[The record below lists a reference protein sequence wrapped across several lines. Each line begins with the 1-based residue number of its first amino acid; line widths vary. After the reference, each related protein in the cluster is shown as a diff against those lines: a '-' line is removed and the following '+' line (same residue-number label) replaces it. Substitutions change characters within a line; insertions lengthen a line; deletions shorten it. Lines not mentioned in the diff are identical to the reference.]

1 MYNITRLWRSLLAAS
16 LFFGLLPLRAQ
27 DRSVV
32 DRLLDRIVQHEQE
45 FLQNLKAHSPIIETY
60 IQETPEGDPSDFLP
74 SKDHYFLGRMGLTDV
89 VNYESFLTRTDN
101 RKGSKVPFS
110 KSQATEFLP
119 RGFAQMTVLDATNFS
134 RRAYSF
140 DYVRREFLGDVRCL
154 VFDVYPIDRSVAGQ
168 FVGSIWVEDKD
179 YRIVR
184 FNGTY
189 TRSPA
194 KSHFSLH
201 SAEQLYFHFDSW
213 RLNVGPGQW
222 APAFV
227 YVEESGGRGKDGRA
241 SRFKAQ
247 SRLWGFNSTVSN
259 RLEELT
265 SILIDTESPVKDD
278 SGSKDVSPLES
289 QRSWEHQA
297 EENIVDRL
305 QKGGLL
311 APKGDVDEMLNTV
324 VNNLIVTN
332 NLSVSASCRVLLTTP
347 LETFSMGHTI
357 AISRGLL
364 DVLPDEASLAMVLA
378 QELAHI
384 ALGHRTATEFAFH
397 NRTMLSD
404 NEILQRFRFQRSEA
418 EIVTAGRKTVE
429 ILQNSPY
436 KQKLGNAELFL
447 NALNSRAG
455 RLPKL
460 IQATVGNQL
469 ASAETLARL
478 AAFASQAPALQEK
491 NLTQIAALP
500 LGSRIKVDPWTNQ
513 ITLMKA
519 KPISLLSAR
528 EKMPF
533 EVTPFVIHLT
543 RTERTD
549 KQVEQAKACSN
560 CAQ

>member
-1 MYNITRLWRSLLAAS
+1 
-16 LFFGLLPLRAQ
+16 
-27 DRSVV
+27 
-32 DRLLDRIVQHEQE
+32 
-45 FLQNLKAHSPIIETY
+45 
-60 IQETPEGDPSDFLP
+60 
-74 SKDHYFLGRMGLTDV
+74 
-89 VNYESFLTRTDN
+89 
-101 RKGSKVPFS
+101 
-110 KSQATEFLP
+110 
-119 RGFAQMTVLDATNFS
+119 
-134 RRAYSF
+134 
-140 DYVRREFLGDVRCL
+140 
-154 VFDVYPIDRSVAGQ
+154 
-168 FVGSIWVEDKD
+168 
-179 YRIVR
+179 
-184 FNGTY
+184 
-189 TRSPA
+189 
-194 KSHFSLH
+194 
-201 SAEQLYFHFDSW
+201 
-213 RLNVGPGQW
+213 
-222 APAFV
+222 
-227 YVEESGGRGKDGRA
+227 
-241 SRFKAQ
+241 
-247 SRLWGFNSTVSN
+247 
-259 RLEELT
+259 
-265 SILIDTESPVKDD
+265 
-278 SGSKDVSPLES
+278 
-289 QRSWEHQA
+289 
-297 EENIVDRL
+297 
-305 QKGGLL
+305 
-311 APKGDVDEMLNTV
+311 MLNTV

-332 NLSVSASCRVLLTTP
+332 NLSVSAGCRVLLTTP

-404 NEILQRFRFQRSEA
+404 TEILQRFRFQRNEA
-418 EIVTAGRKTVE
+418 EILTAGRKTVE

-447 NALNSRAG
+447 KALNSRAG

-500 LGSRIKVDPWTNQ
+500 LGSRIKVDPWSNR

-543 RTERTD
+543 RTERTE
-549 KQVEQAKACSN
+549 KQIEQAKACSN
-560 CAQ
+560 CPQ

>member
-1 MYNITRLWRSLLAAS
+1 MMLVLALAVPLLQGQNQPAVD
-16 LFFGLLPLRAQ
+16 LLLN
-27 DRSVV
+27 
-32 DRLLDRIVQHEQE
+32 RIVQHEQE
-45 FLQNLKAHSPIIETY
+45 FLKNLRAHSPIIETY
-60 IQETPEGDPSDFLP
+60 IQEMPVSDLSDSLP
-74 SKDHYFLGRMGLTDV
+74 TKDHYFLGRMSLTDV
-89 VNYESFLTRTDN
+89 VSYESFLTRTDN
-101 RKGSKVPFS
+101 QKGSRAPFS
-110 KSQATEFLP
+110 KGLSTAYLP
-119 RGFAQMTVLDATNFS
+119 KGFAQMTVLDATNFN
-134 RRAYSF
+134 RRTYSF

-154 VFDVYPIDRSVAGQ
+154 VFDVSPIDKSVAGQ

-179 YRIVR
+179 DRIVR

-189 TRSPA
+189 TSGKAPS
-194 KSHFSLH
+194 SHFGLH
-201 SAEQLYFHFDSW
+201 SNVQLYFHFDSW
-213 RLNVGPGQW
+213 RLNTAPGQW
-222 APAFV
+222 VPAFV
-227 YVEESGGRGKDGRA
+227 YVEETGGGAANARV
-241 SRFKAQ
+241 SRFKSQ
-247 SRLWGFNSTVSN
+247 SRLWGYNSASSN

-265 SILIDTESPVKDD
+265 SILIDSESTVQDD
-278 SGSKDVSPLES
+278 SGAKDLSPLES

-297 EENIVDRL
+297 EQNIVDRL
-305 QKGGLL
+305 EKGGLL
-311 APKGDVDEMLNTV
+311 APKGDVDAMLNTV

-332 NLSVSASCRVLLTTP
+332 NLTVDAECRVLLTTP

-404 NEILQRFRFQRSEA
+404 VEILQKFRFQRSGA
-418 EIVTAGRKTVE
+418 EVDSAGQKMVE
-429 ILQNSPY
+429 ILKNSPY

-447 NALNSRAG
+447 KAMNSRAG

-469 ASAETLARL
+469 ASDLTLARL
-478 AAFASQAPALQEK
+478 AQFASQAPALQEK
-491 NLTQIAALP
+491 NLQQIAALP
-500 LGSRIKVDPWTNQ
+500 LGSRIKVDPWANH

-533 EVTPFVIHLT
+533 EVTPFAIHLT
-543 RTERTD
+543 KIDATPRTT
-549 KQVEQAKACSN
+549 VASKAP
-560 CAQ
+560 

>member
-1 MYNITRLWRSLLAAS
+1 MRKMIRLCLSLLAVTSIQLQAQNR
-16 LFFGLLPLRAQ
+16 GAVDALLN
-27 DRSVV
+27 
-32 DRLLDRIVQHEQE
+32 RIVQHEQE
-45 FLQNLKAHSPIIETY
+45 FLKNLRAHSPIIETY
-60 IQETPEGDPSDFLP
+60 VQEMPVSDLSDSLP
-74 SKDHYFLGRMGLTDV
+74 IKDHYFLGRMSLTDG

-101 RKGSKVPFS
+101 QKGSRIPFA
-110 KSQATEFLP
+110 KGQATAYLP
-119 RGFAQMTVLDATNFS
+119 KGFAQMTVLDASNFD
-134 RRAYSF
+134 RRTYTF

-154 VFDVYPIDRSVAGQ
+154 VFDVAPIDKTAAGQ

-179 YRIVR
+179 DRVVR

-189 TRSPA
+189 TAGKTPS
-194 KSHFSLH
+194 SHFGLH
-201 SAEQLYFHFDSW
+201 FSNVQLYFHFDSW
-213 RLNVGPGQW
+213 RLNVAPGQW
-222 APAFV
+222 VPAFV
-227 YVEESGGRGKDGRA
+227 YVEESGGGIANARA
-241 SRFKAQ
+241 SRFKSQ
-247 SRLWGFNSTVSN
+247 SRLWGFNSTSGN

-265 SILIDTESPVKDD
+265 SILIDAESPIQDD
-278 SGSKDVSPLES
+278 SAAKDASPLES

-297 EENIVDRL
+297 EQNIVDRL
-305 QKGGLL
+305 EKGGLL
-311 APKGDVDEMLNTV
+311 APKGDVDKMLDTV

-332 NLSVSASCRVLLTTP
+332 NLTIEAQCRVLLTTP

-364 DVLPDEASLAMVLA
+364 DVLPDEASLAVVLA

-384 ALGHRTATEFAFH
+384 VLGHRTATEFAFH

-404 NEILQRFRFQRSEA
+404 VEILQRFRFQRSQMEVA
-418 EIVTAGRKTVE
+418 AAGSKMAE
-429 ILQNSPY
+429 ILQKSPY

-447 NALNSRAG
+447 KAMSSRAG

-478 AAFASQAPALQEK
+478 ARFSSQSPALQETS
-491 NLTQIAALP
+491 LQQIAALP

-533 EVTPFVIHLT
+533 EVTPFAIHLT
-543 RTERTD
+543 RTDAARTT
-549 KQVEQAKACSN
+549 VAVKAP
-560 CAQ
+560 

>member
-1 MYNITRLWRSLLAAS
+1 MSNVMRFSRGLAAVAAALS
-16 LFFGLLPLRAQ
+16 LLPLRGQ
-27 DRSVV
+27 NRSAV
-32 DRLLDRIVQHEQE
+32 DQLLDRIVQHEQE
-45 FLQNLKAHSPIIETY
+45 FLKNLRAHSPVIETY
-60 IQETPEGDPSDFLP
+60 IQEMPASDQGDSLP
-74 SKDHYFLGRMGLTDV
+74 TKDHYFLGRMSLTDQV
-89 VNYESFLTRTDN
+89 GYESFLTRTDN
-101 RKGSKVPFS
+101 QKGSRIPFG
-110 KSQATEFLP
+110 KSQPTAFLP
-119 RGFAQMTVLDATNFS
+119 RGFAQMTVLDSSHFNRHTYN
-134 RRAYSF
+134 F
-140 DYVRREFLGDVRCL
+140 DYVRREFLGEVRCL
-154 VFDVYPIDRSVAGQ
+154 VFDVAPIDKSVAGQ
-168 FVGSIWVEDKD
+168 FVGSMWVEDKD

-189 TRSPA
+189 TGGKGSSR
-194 KSHFSLH
+194 FGLH
-201 SAEQLYFHFDSW
+201 ATAQLYFHFDSW
-213 RLNVGPGQW
+213 RVNVGLGQW

-227 YVEESGGRGKDGRA
+227 YVEESGDGRA
-241 SRFKAQ
+241 SRFKSQ
-247 SRLWGFNSTVSN
+247 SRLWGFNAASRN
-259 RLEELT
+259 RLDELT
-265 SILIDTESPVKDD
+265 SILIDAESPVQDN
-278 SGSKDVSPLES
+278 SGAKDVSPLES

-297 EENIVDRL
+297 EQNIVDRL
-305 QKGGLL
+305 EKGGLL
-311 APKGDVDEMLNTV
+311 APKGDVDGMLNTV

-332 NLSVSASCRVLLTTP
+332 NLAVDAECRVLLTTP

-397 NRTMLSD
+397 SRTMLSD
-404 NEILQRFRFQRSEA
+404 VEILQRFRFQRSEPEVA
-418 EIVTAGRKTVE
+418 AAGRKIVD
-429 ILQNSPY
+429 ILKNSPY

-447 NALNSRAG
+447 KALNSRAG

-469 ASAETLARL
+469 ASGETLARL

-491 NLTQIAALP
+491 NLEQIAALP

-543 RTERTD
+543 RTETAAL
-549 KQVEQAKACSN
+549 KSTVAAKN
-560 CAQ
+560 

>member
-1 MYNITRLWRSLLAAS
+1 MMLVLALAVPLLQGQNQPAVD
-16 LFFGLLPLRAQ
+16 LLLN
-27 DRSVV
+27 
-32 DRLLDRIVQHEQE
+32 RIVQHEQE
-45 FLQNLKAHSPIIETY
+45 FLKNLRAHSPIIETY
-60 IQETPEGDPSDFLP
+60 IQEMPVSDLSDSLP
-74 SKDHYFLGRMGLTDV
+74 TKDHYFLGRMSLTDV
-89 VNYESFLTRTDN
+89 VSYESFLTRTDN
-101 RKGSKVPFS
+101 QKGSRAPFS
-110 KSQATEFLP
+110 KGQSTAYLP
-119 RGFAQMTVLDATNFS
+119 KGFAQMTVLDATNFN
-134 RRAYSF
+134 RRTYSF

-154 VFDVYPIDRSVAGQ
+154 VFDVSPIDKSVAGQ

-179 YRIVR
+179 DRIVR

-189 TRSPA
+189 TSGKAPS
-194 KSHFSLH
+194 SHFGLH
-201 SAEQLYFHFDSW
+201 SNVQLYFHFDSW
-213 RLNVGPGQW
+213 RLNTAPGQW
-222 APAFV
+222 VPAFV
-227 YVEESGGRGKDGRA
+227 YVEETGGGAANARV
-241 SRFKAQ
+241 SRFKSQ
-247 SRLWGFNSTVSN
+247 SRLWGYNSASSN

-265 SILIDTESPVKDD
+265 SILIDSESTVQDD
-278 SGSKDVSPLES
+278 SGAKDVSPLES

-297 EENIVDRL
+297 EQNIVDRL
-305 QKGGLL
+305 EKGGLL
-311 APKGDVDEMLNTV
+311 APKGDVDAMLNTV

-332 NLSVSASCRVLLTTP
+332 NLTVDAECRVLLTTP

-404 NEILQRFRFQRSEA
+404 VEILQKFRFQRSGA
-418 EIVTAGRKTVE
+418 EVDSAGQKMVE
-429 ILQNSPY
+429 ILKNSPY

-447 NALNSRAG
+447 KAMNSRAG

-469 ASAETLARL
+469 ASDLTLARL
-478 AAFASQAPALQEK
+478 AQFASQAPALQEK
-491 NLTQIAALP
+491 NLQQIAALP
-500 LGSRIKVDPWTNQ
+500 LGSRIKVDPWANH

-533 EVTPFVIHLT
+533 EVTPFAIHLT
-543 RTERTD
+543 KIDATPRTT
-549 KQVEQAKACSN
+549 VASKAP
-560 CAQ
+560 

>member
-1 MYNITRLWRSLLAAS
+1 MPKSTRLSRVLFAAALA
-16 LFFGLLPLRAQ
+16 LPLLPLRGQ
-27 DRSVV
+27 SRNVV
-32 DRLLDRIVQHEQE
+32 DGLLDKIVGHEQE
-45 FLQNLKAHSPIIETY
+45 FLKNLRAHSPIIETY
-60 IQETPEGDPSDFLP
+60 IQEMPVGDLSDSLP
-74 SKDHYFLGRMGLTDV
+74 TRDHYFLGRMSLTDA

-101 RKGSKVPFS
+101 QKGARAPFS
-110 KSQATEFLP
+110 KSQSTMFLP
-119 RGFAQMTVLDATNFS
+119 KGFAQMTVLDSASFN
-134 RRAYSF
+134 RRTYSF
-140 DYVRREFLGDVRCL
+140 DYVRREFLGEVRCL
-154 VFDVYPIDRSVAGQ
+154 VFDVAPIDRTAGGQ
-168 FVGSIWVEDKD
+168 FLGSIWVEDKD

-189 TRSPA
+189 TAGKTPA
-194 KSHFSLH
+194 RFSLH
-201 SAEQLYFHFDSW
+201 ANAQLYFHFDSW

-222 APAFV
+222 VPGYV
-227 YVEESGGRGKDGRA
+227 YVEESGGGLANARA

-247 SRLWGFNSTVSN
+247 SRLWGFNSSASN

-265 SILIDTESPVKDD
+265 SILIDAESPAEDKSGGKDT
-278 SGSKDVSPLES
+278 SPLES

-305 QKGGLL
+305 EKGGLL
-311 APKGDVDEMLNTV
+311 APKGDVDKMLNTV

-332 NLSVSASCRVLLTTP
+332 NLTVDAECRVLLTTP

-384 ALGHRTATEFAFH
+384 ALGHRTATEFAFR

-404 NEILQRFRFQRSEA
+404 VEILQRFRFQRSDA
-418 EIVTAGRKTVE
+418 EVATGGLKTVQ

-436 KQKLGNAELFL
+436 KLKLGNAELFL
-447 NALNSRAG
+447 KALNSRAG

-469 ASAETLARL
+469 ASVTTLTRL

-491 NLTQIAALP
+491 SLLQIAALP
-500 LGSRIKVDPWTNQ
+500 LGSRIKVNPWTNQ
-513 ITLMKA
+513 IALMQA
-519 KPISLLSAR
+519 KPISLLSSR

-533 EVTPFVIHLT
+533 EVTPFAIYLT
-543 RTERTD
+543 RSEAVTPVKT
-549 KQVEQAKACSN
+549 ALITHP
-560 CAQ
+560 